1 MKIIEMNGRNVE
13 EATKNALEELK
24 VTADKVEIEVI
35 DVGNKGL
42 FNLIGFKPAK
52 IKVTVKRDYINDAKV
67 FLTDVLKAM
76 NIVAE
81 IKISEI
87 DDVVKV
93 SLTGPDMG
101 IMIGYRGETLD
112 SLQYLLSLLINKGKE
127 EKYKRVVLDTENYR
141 ARREDTLRRL
151 ALKVASK
158 VKTSGKYLKLEPMN
172 PYERRII
179 HASLQGDPCI
189 DTYSEGDEPFRRVVV
204 DLKKA

>member
-1 MKIIEMNGRNVE
+1 MKIIEVSGRNVE

-24 VTADKVEIEVI
+24 VTADKVKIEVI

-42 FNLIGFKPAK
+42 FNLIGFKPSK
-52 IKVTVKRDYINDAKV
+52 IRVTVKRDYINDAKV
-67 FLTDVLKAM
+67 FLTEVLRAM
-76 NIVAE
+76 NILAE
-81 IKISEI
+81 IKISET
-87 DDVVKV
+87 DDVIKIV
-93 SLTGPDMG
+93 LTGPDMG

-127 EKYKRVVLDTENYR
+127 DKYKRVVLDTENYR

-158 VKTSGKYLKLEPMN
+158 VKASGKYLKLEPMN

-179 HASLQGDPCI
+179 HASLQGEPGI

>member
-35 DVGNKGL
+35 DAGNKGL

-52 IKVTVKRDYINDAKV
+52 IRVTVKRDYINDAKV

-81 IKISEI
+81 IKVSEV
-87 DDVVKV
+87 DDVVKI

-141 ARREDTLRRL
+141 ARREETLRRL

-179 HASLQGDPCI
+179 HASLQSDPYI

>member
-13 EATKNALEELK
+13 DAIKNALAELK
-24 VTADKVEIEVI
+24 LTADKVSIEVI
-35 DVGNKGL
+35 DAGNKGL
-42 FNLIGFKPAK
+42 FNLIGFKPSK
-52 IKVTVKRDYINDAKV
+52 IRVTVKRDYIEEARV

-76 NIVAE
+76 NILAE
-81 IKISEI
+81 IKIIEVE
-87 DDVVKV
+87 DVVKIA
-93 SLTGPDMG
+93 LTGPDMG

-112 SLQYLLSLLINKGKE
+112 SLQYLVSLLINKGKD

-141 ARREDTLRRL
+141 AKREDTLRRL

-158 VKTSGKYLKLEPMN
+158 VKTTGKYLKLEPMN

-179 HASLQGDPCI
+179 HASLQGDPNI
-189 DTYSEGDEPFRRVVV
+189 DTYSEGDEPFRRIVV

>member
-1 MKIIEMNGRNVE
+1 
-13 EATKNALEELK
+13 
-24 VTADKVEIEVI
+24 
-35 DVGNKGL
+35 
-42 FNLIGFKPAK
+42 
-52 IKVTVKRDYINDAKV
+52 VKRDYINDAKV
-67 FLTDVLKAM
+67 FLRDVLKAM
-76 NIVAE
+76 NILAE

-93 SLTGPDMG
+93 TLTGPDMG

-112 SLQYLLSLLINKGKE
+112 SLQYLLSLLINKGKV

-179 HASLQGDPCI
+179 HASLQGDPSI

>member
-42 FNLIGFKPAK
+42 FNLIGFKPVK
-52 IKVTVKRDYINDAKV
+52 IRVTVKRDYIDDAKV

-81 IKISEI
+81 IKIIEV
-87 DDVVKV
+87 DDTVKI

-112 SLQYLLSLLINKGKE
+112 YLQYLLSLFVNKGKE

-158 VKTSGKYLKLEPMN
+158 VKATGKYLKLEPMN

-179 HASLQGDPCI
+179 HASLQGDPSI
-189 DTYSEGDEPFRRVVV
+189 DTYSEGDEPFRRIVV

>member
-13 EATKNALEELK
+13 EATKKALDELK
-24 VTADKVEIEVI
+24 VTADKVKIEVV

-52 IKVTVKRDYINDAKV
+52 IRVTVKRDYINDAKI

-76 NIVAE
+76 KILAE

-87 DDVVKV
+87 DDVVNI

-179 HASLQGDPCI
+179 HASLQGDPYI

>member
-13 EATKNALEELK
+13 DATKNALAELK
-24 VTADKVEIEVI
+24 VTIDKVKIEVI

-42 FNLIGFKPAK
+42 FNLIGFKPSK
-52 IKVTVKRDYINDAKV
+52 IKVTLKRDYINEAKD

-76 NIVAE
+76 KILAE
-81 IKISEI
+81 IEI
-87 DDVVKV
+87 NEVDDVVNIT
-93 SLTGPDMG
+93 LTGPDMG

-112 SLQYLLSLLINKGKE
+112 SLQYLLSLLVNKGKE
-127 EKYKRVVLDTENYR
+127 EKYKRVFLDTENYR
-141 ARREDTLRRL
+141 SRREDTLRRL

-158 VKTSGKYLKLEPMN
+158 VKVSGKYLKLEPMN

-179 HASLQGDPCI
+179 HSSLQSDPYIETC
-189 DTYSEGDEPFRRVVV
+189 SEGDEPFRRVVI